1 MKSFKVYLTE
11 SLTGVKL
18 DSEQVFLLY
27 SNKIDEKAFA
37 MNCDIDEDDAKFIS
51 DILKSKKIVI
61 VSSDQMKDRYDKSDI
76 DKYLS
81 DPDALVDLGIRYG
94 TQLSMDDDERKQY
107 KETGDRLAKEKG
119 EEPEKHDETVNDFK
133 FVAQV
138 NADYTSV
145 QPENVVEFFWKKAG
159 NSVYLYF
166 ILDTNDDIDKFIS
179 KL

>member
-1 MKSFKVYLTE
+1 MKSFKAYLIE

-107 KETGDRLAKEKG
+107 KET
-119 EEPEKHDETVNDFK
+119 EKHDKTVDDFK

>member
-1 MKSFKVYLTE
+1 MKSFKVYLIE

-107 KETGDRLAKEKG
+107 KET
-119 EEPEKHDETVNDFK
+119 EKHDETVDDFK

>member
-1 MKSFKVYLTE
+1 MKSFKAYLIE

-107 KETGDRLAKEKG
+107 KET
-119 EEPEKHDETVNDFK
+119 EKHDETDDDFK